1 MLLDEFFQEESSLV
15 IFGRSA
21 KSLAMNLRA
30 GVAGAGSMGR
40 NHARCYSLIEETK
53 LTAVYDA
60 DLERA
65 QVVADEFGAEAV
77 DSLEA
82 LAKACD
88 LASVAV
94 PTVAHLEV
102 GGELIKSGVHVLME
116 KPIAPSVEEARQLVQ
131 LAEDNDRILQ
141 IGHIERFNPVMR
153 ELEAKLNHPK
163 FIESHRLSPFPNR
176 SIDIGVVLDLMIH
189 DLEIILHLVKS
200 PVASIDAVGVPVLM
214 KSEDIANARL
224 RFENGCVANVTA
236 SRISPE
242 RLRKIRVFQDDGYLS
257 LDYQEQS
264 GEVFWKEGGAIQKAK
279 VEVEKDEPLKLELA
293 AFVESVRDGKTP
305 AVTGEQGADALAIAL
320 EITRQIVE
328 S

>member
-1 MLLDEFFQEESSLV
+1 MLDEFFQEESSLV

-30 GVAGAGSMGR
+30 GVAGSGSMGR
-40 NHARCYSLIEETK
+40 NHARCYSLIEDSE

-65 QVVADEFGAEAV
+65 QAVAEEFGAKAV

-82 LAKACD
+82 LAEACD

-102 GGELIKSGVHVLME
+102 GGELMKRGVHVLME

-131 LAEDNDRILQ
+131 LAEDHDRILQ

-257 LDYQEQS
+257 LDYQEQA
-264 GEVFWKEGGAIQKAK
+264 GEMFWKEGGAIQQAK

-293 AFVESVRDGKTP
+293 AFVESVREGKTP

-320 EITRQIVE
+320 EITRQIAE
-328 S
+328 SQ

>member
-1 MLLDEFFQEESSLV
+1 M
-15 IFGRSA
+15 
-21 KSLAMNLRA
+21 KLRA
-30 GVAGAGSMGR
+30 GVAGSGSMGR
-40 NHARCYSLIEETK
+40 NHARCYALIEEAE

-65 QVVADEFGAEAV
+65 KVVAEEFGAEAV

-82 LAKACD
+82 LAEACD

-102 GGELIKSGVHVLME
+102 GGDLMKRGVHVLME
-116 KPIAPSVEEARQLVQ
+116 KPIAPSVEEAGKLVD
-131 LAEDNDRILQ
+131 LAAEYDRILQ

-176 SIDIGVVLDLMIH
+176 SVDIGVVLDLMIH

-200 PVASIDAVGVPVLM
+200 PVANIDAVGVPVLM
-214 KSEDIANARL
+214 KTEDIANARL

-242 RLRKIRVFQDDGYLS
+242 RMRKIRVFQDDGYLS
-257 LDYQEQS
+257 LDYQEQT
-264 GEVFWKEGGAIQKAK
+264 GEVFWKEGLEIRRAK

-293 AFVESVRDGKTP
+293 AFVESVREGKTP
-305 AVTGEQGADALAIAL
+305 AVTGKQGADALAIAL
-320 EITRQIVE
+320 EITRQITGDKKE
-328 S
+328 

>member
-1 MLLDEFFQEESSLV
+1 M
-15 IFGRSA
+15 
-21 KSLAMNLRA
+21 KLRA

-40 NHARCYSLIEETK
+40 NHARCYSLIEEAE
-53 LTAVYDA
+53 LEAVYDA

-65 QVVADEFGAEAV
+65 RAIAEEFGAEAV

-82 LAKACD
+82 LAEACD

-94 PTVAHLEV
+94 PTVAHLAV
-102 GGELIKSGVHVLME
+102 GGELMRRGVHVLME
-116 KPIAPSVEEARQLVQ
+116 KPIAPNVEEAQELVK
-131 LAEDNDRILQ
+131 LAGEFDRILQ
-141 IGHIERFNPVMR
+141 VGHIERFNPVMR
-153 ELEAKLNHPK
+153 ELEAKLHQPK
-163 FIESHRLSPFPNR
+163 FIEAHRLSPFPNR
-176 SIDIGVVLDLMIH
+176 SVDIGVVLDLMIH

-257 LDYQEQS
+257 LDYQEQA
-264 GEVFWKEGGAIQKAK
+264 GEMYWKEGGEIRKAP
-279 VEVEKDEPLKLELA
+279 VEVEKDEPLKLELS

-305 AVTGEQGADALAIAL
+305 AVTGQQGTDALAIAFK
-320 EITRQIVE
+320 ITEMIMA

>member
-1 MLLDEFFQEESSLV
+1 MS
-15 IFGRSA
+15 
-21 KSLAMNLRA
+21 LRA
-30 GVAGAGSMGR
+30 GVAGSGSMGR
-40 NHARCYSLIEETK
+40 NHARCYSLLGEVE

-65 QVVADEFGAEAV
+65 KAVADEFGAEAV

-82 LAKACD
+82 LAEACD

-102 GGELIKSGVHVLME
+102 GGDLMKRGVHVLME
-116 KPIAPSVEEARQLVQ
+116 KPIAPSVEEAKELVT
-131 LAEDNDRILQ
+131 LAAEHDRILQ

-153 ELEAKLNHPK
+153 ELEAKLNRPK

-200 PVASIDAVGVPVLM
+200 PVASIDAVGVPVLT

-242 RLRKIRVFQDDGYLS
+242 RMRKIRVFQDDGYLS
-257 LDYQEQS
+257 LDYQEQT
-264 GEVFWKEGGAIQKAK
+264 GEMYRKEEGAIQQAK

-293 AFVESVRDGKTP
+293 AFAESVREGKTP
-305 AVTGEQGADALAIAL
+305 AVTGQQGADALAIAL
-320 EITRQIVE
+320 EITRQIGG
-328 S
+328 

>member
-1 MLLDEFFQEESSLV
+1 M
-15 IFGRSA
+15 
-21 KSLAMNLRA
+21 KLRA
-30 GVAGAGSMGR
+30 GVAGSGSMGR
-40 NHARCYSLIEETK
+40 NHARCYSLIAEAE

-60 DLERA
+60 DLNRA
-65 QVVADEFGAEAV
+65 KAVAEEFGAEAV
-77 DSLEA
+77 DSLEE
-82 LAKACD
+82 LAEACD

-102 GGELIKSGVHVLME
+102 GGDLMRRGVHVLME
-116 KPIAPSVEEARQLVQ
+116 KPIAPSVAEAARLVD
-131 LAEDNDRILQ
+131 LAAEYDRILQ

-176 SIDIGVVLDLMIH
+176 SMDIGVVLDLMIH

-200 PVASIDAVGVPVLM
+200 PVVNIDAVGVAVLT

-242 RLRKIRVFQDDGYLS
+242 RMRKIRVFQDDGYLS
-257 LDYQEQS
+257 LDYQEQT
-264 GEVFWKEGGAIQKAK
+264 GEFFWKEGGTIQKAK
-279 VEVEKDEPLKLELA
+279 VEVEKDEPLKLELS

-305 AVTGEQGADALAIAL
+305 AVTGKQGADALAIAL
-320 EITRQIVE
+320 EITRLIAE
-328 S
+328 

>member
-1 MLLDEFFQEESSLV
+1 M
-15 IFGRSA
+15 R
-21 KSLAMNLRA
+21 LRA
-30 GVAGAGSMGR
+30 GVAGSGSMGR
-40 NHARCYSLIEETK
+40 NHARCYSLIREVE
-53 LTAVYDA
+53 LAAVYDA

-65 QVVADEFGAEAV
+65 QAVADEFGAKAV

-82 LAKACD
+82 LAEACD

-94 PTVAHLEV
+94 PTIAHLEV
-102 GGELIKSGVHVLME
+102 GGELMSRGLHVLME
-116 KPIAPSVEEARQLVQ
+116 KPIAPSVEEAKQLVE
-131 LAEDNDRILQ
+131 LAEERDRILQ

-264 GEVFWKEGGAIQKAK
+264 GEMFWKAGGAIQKAT

-293 AFVESVRDGKTP
+293 AFVESVQEGKTP
-305 AVTGEQGADALAIAL
+305 AVTGKQGADALAIAL
-320 EITRQIVE
+320 EITRQIE
-328 S
+328 AG

>member
-1 MLLDEFFQEESSLV
+1 M
-15 IFGRSA
+15 R
-21 KSLAMNLRA
+21 LRA
-30 GVAGAGSMGR
+30 GVAGSGSMGR
-40 NHARCYSLIEETK
+40 NHARCYSLIREVE
-53 LTAVYDA
+53 LAAVYDA

-65 QVVADEFGAEAV
+65 QAVADEFGAKAV

-82 LAKACD
+82 LAEACD

-94 PTVAHLEV
+94 PTIAHLEV
-102 GGELIKSGVHVLME
+102 GGELMSRGLHVLME
-116 KPIAPSVEEARQLVQ
+116 KPIAPSVEEAKQLVE
-131 LAEDNDRILQ
+131 LAEERDRILQ

-214 KSEDIANARL
+214 KSEEIANARL

-264 GEVFWKEGGAIQKAK
+264 GEMFWKEGGAIQKAT

-293 AFVESVRDGKTP
+293 AFVESVQEGKTT
-305 AVTGEQGADALAIAL
+305 AVTGKQGADALAIAL
-320 EITRQIVE
+320 EITRQIE
-328 S
+328 AG

>member
-1 MLLDEFFQEESSLV
+1 M
-15 IFGRSA
+15 
-21 KSLAMNLRA
+21 KLRA
-30 GVAGAGSMGR
+30 GVAGSGSMGR
-40 NHARCYSLIEETK
+40 NHARCYSLIEGTE

-65 QVVADEFGAEAV
+65 KAVADEFGAQAV

-82 LAKACD
+82 LAEACD

-94 PTVAHLEV
+94 PTVAHLAV
-102 GGELIKSGVHVLME
+102 GGDLMRRGVHVLME
-116 KPIAPSVEEARQLVQ
+116 KPIATNVAEAQELVRIA
-131 LAEDNDRILQ
+131 AENDRILQ
-141 IGHIERFNPVMR
+141 IGHIERFNPVMK

-163 FIESHRLSPFPNR
+163 FIEAHRLSPFPNR

-189 DLEIILHLVKS
+189 DLEIILHLVNS
-200 PVASIDAVGVPVLM
+200 PVAHIDAVGVPVLM
-214 KSEDIANARL
+214 KSEDIANARI

-257 LDYQEQS
+257 LDYQEQT
-264 GEVFWKEGGAIQKAK
+264 GEMYWKADGAIQKAK

-293 AFVESVRDGKTP
+293 AFAESVREGKTP
-305 AVTGEQGADALAIAL
+305 AVTGQQGADALAVAL
-320 EITRQIVE
+320 EITRLISE

>member
-1 MLLDEFFQEESSLV
+1 M
-15 IFGRSA
+15 
-21 KSLAMNLRA
+21 KLRA
-30 GVAGAGSMGR
+30 GVAGSGSMGR
-40 NHARCYSLIEETK
+40 NHARCYSLIEGAE
-53 LTAVYDA
+53 LSAVYDA

-65 QVVADEFGAEAV
+65 RAVADEFGAEAV

-82 LAKACD
+82 LAEICD

-102 GGELIKSGVHVLME
+102 GGDLMSRGVHVLME
-116 KPIAPSVEEARQLVQ
+116 KPIAPNVEEAQKLVEIA
-131 LAEDNDRILQ
+131 AETDRILQ
-141 IGHIERFNPVMR
+141 IGLIERFNPVMR

-163 FIESHRLSPFPNR
+163 FIEAHRLSPFPNR

-189 DLEIILHLVKS
+189 DLEIILHLVNS

-214 KSEDIANARL
+214 KSEDIANARI

-264 GEVFWKEGGAIQKAK
+264 GEMYWKEAGGIQKAK

-305 AVTGEQGADALAIAL
+305 AVTGQQGADALKVAL
-320 EITRQIVE
+320 EITRLI
-328 S
+328 SGPS